1 MAHRVHGVSSIA
13 RPVEPQYRS
22 NAIALAIL
30 AGLGVLGA
38 VRALNA
44 GDVGIIGA
52 AIAGLML
59 ALTGFLTWALGREI
73 DPDRNWTGFVA
84 MGLAVAAELAG
95 YRPSLWLVAFA
106 LFATRMV
113 NRTVGLPVRFG
124 DVIMISA
131 ASGAAVFLGGYSE
144 IGVVAAIAFSIDAL
158 FDRKRTLNF
167 LGAAI
172 ALSFTVWEL
181 IGIGGDIQALLVDS
195 VAALPQIWLYG
206 GLGVI
211 GGGLLHALLLGRVA
225 SVGDATG
232 EPLSGL
238 RVRAGVFVI
247 ALTALASLTEGVD
260 GIAGATPVFAVLAAS
275 VIGRFIPGFRAA
287 E

>member
-22 NAIALAIL
+22 NAIALLIL
-30 AGLGVLGA
+30 AGLVVLGA
-38 VRALNA
+38 GLALN
-44 GDVGIIGA
+44 GGEVGLFGA
-52 AIAGLML
+52 AVSGLML

-73 DPDRNWTGFVA
+73 DCDRNWPAFVA
-84 MGLAVAAELAG
+84 LGLAVAAQLAG
-95 YRPSLWLVAFA
+95 YEPSLWLLAFA

-124 DVIMISA
+124 DVLIISA
-131 ASGAAVFLGGYSE
+131 ATGAAVFLGGYSE
-144 IGVVAAIAFSIDAL
+144 IGVVAAIAFSIDAML
-158 FDRKRTLNF
+158 DRKRTLNF

-181 IGIGGDIQALLVDS
+181 IGIGGDIEALLFDS
-195 VAALPQIWLYG
+195 ISAMPAVWLYG
-206 GLGVI
+206 GFAVI

-238 RVRAGVFVI
+238 RVRAGVLVI
-247 ALTALASLTEGVD
+247 ALTALASLTEGVE
-260 GIAGATPVFAVLAAS
+260 GIAGAAPVFAVLAAS